1 MLATLLAA
9 GALAAGP
16 SLPGPRVAPPVTARP
31 VAGDTLTAADLLDV
45 ATATV
50 ADLSDD
56 GRWAALTVTRRRDA
70 LGQVA
75 ARTGDVTYD
84 RVQPATLEVIDT
96 RTLAR
101 TPVFAGSRPVR
112 AATWSPDGARLA
124 WLEQVGERLRV
135 VVWERANGRTTIA
148 KLPAG
153 SYVAEGSELR
163 WNGAGTALRFAMR
176 SEAWRRTVTQRFDS
190 LVRGP
195 VTVLKGGDDEPF
207 LPWEALRREGNRRA
221 IVEWSP
227 ATQRVEPLV
236 GERLVSQWFVSAD
249 GGVRL
254 WFDDVTAKTDYAT
267 IMGRRERLVMR
278 TATDTTPRVLVAD
291 LRNATVLASED
302 GHRLWYAREGQVW
315 RLVVGAAGDTARR
328 RLLAPDSLPASDT
341 SAAARARR
349 ARTRWSLVRASAAGD
364 AAIVSRMDGL
374 WLVDSAGALRKIA
387 ALPDST
393 DAASPRPAVLAWSGD
408 GRWVWLA
415 ANARDRWARAV
426 VRWDRATGAADTLVR
441 DLDARTGFAVS
452 RDGGTVTFAQA
463 KPNHPADPMVAD
475 GRLAT
480 ARALAD
486 ANPALTAER
495 LARTELVR
503 YLDADGEPQW
513 GVLYR
518 PRRATAGPLPT
529 VFLVYEQF
537 FDDGFDGFA
546 NLLASRGYAV
556 MKPSVRF
563 DTGYPGEAWLKGV
576 TAAANHL
583 VAAGIADSARLGL
596 QGTSY
601 GGYAT
606 NLLVTQTRRFKA
618 AVNVSG
624 KVDLIS
630 FYTDSPRLGTRNT
643 HAAEASQDRIG
654 ATMWEAP
661 MKYVAHSA
669 VLFADRITTPV
680 LLVTGGE
687 DHNVPALNTREMYY
701 ALRRLGKKVE
711 WVNYVNGGHGT
722 PMTTEA
728 EFAHYHAA
736 IVGWYDRWL
745 AAKPATTAAAGA
757 AGGR

>member
-1 MLATLLAA
+1 MLASLLAA
-9 GALAAGP
+9 GLLAA
-16 SLPGPRVAPPVTARP
+16 APAHAPAS
-31 VAGDTLTAADLLDV
+31 AGDTLTAADLLDV

-56 GRWAALTVTRRRDA
+56 GRWAALTVTRRRDG

-75 ARTGDVTYD
+75 ARTGDPTYD
-84 RVQPATLEVIDT
+84 RVQPATLEVLDT

-101 TPVFAGSRPVR
+101 TPVFTGMRPVR

-124 WLEQVGERLRV
+124 YLELVGERLRL
-135 VVWERANGRTTIA
+135 VVWERASGRTTIA
-148 KLPAG
+148 RLPAG
-153 SYVAEGSELR
+153 TYVAEGSELR
-163 WNGAGTALRFAMR
+163 WNGAGTALRFALR
-176 SEAWRRTVTQRFDS
+176 TEHWRRATAQRFDS

-195 VTVLKGGDDEPF
+195 VTVLRGGDEEPF
-207 LPWEALRREGNRRA
+207 LPWEALYREQARRA
-221 IVEWSP
+221 LAEWSP
-227 ATQRVEPLV
+227 ATQRTELLV
-236 GERLVSQWFVSAD
+236 GERMLSRWTVSAD
-249 GGVRL
+249 GSVRT
-254 WFDDVTAKTDYAT
+254 WYDDVSTKTDYTT
-267 IMGRRERLVMR
+267 ILGRTERLVAR
-278 TATDTTPRVLVAD
+278 VGADTTPRVLLAS
-291 LRNATVLASED
+291 LRNTTVLPSED
-302 GHRLWYAREGQVW
+302 GHRFWYGREGQVW
-315 RLVVGAAGDTARR
+315 RLHVGAAGDTARR
-328 RLLAPDSLPASDT
+328 RVLAPDSIPAADT

-349 ARTRWSLVRASAAGD
+349 ARTRWTLVRASAAGD
-364 AAIVSRMDGL
+364 AAIVSRPDGL
-374 WLVDSAGALRKIA
+374 WLTDTTGALRRIA

-393 DAASPRPAVLAWSGD
+393 DTATPRASVLAWSGD

-426 VRWDRATGAADTLVR
+426 VRWDRTTGATDTLVR
-441 DLDARTGFAVS
+441 DLDARSGFAVS
-452 RDGGTVTFAQA
+452 RDGGTVTYALAQ
-463 KPNHPADPMVAD
+463 PNRPADPMVAD
-475 GRLAT
+475 GRLAG
-480 ARALAD
+480 ARRLAD
-486 ANPALTAER
+486 ANAALTPER

-518 PRRATAGPLPT
+518 PRRATTGPLPT

-556 MKPSVRF
+556 MKPSVRLE
-563 DTGYPGEAWLKGV
+563 TGYPGEAWLKGV

-583 VAAGIADSARLGL
+583 VAAGIADSARLGV

-630 FYTDSPRLGTRNT
+630 FYTDSPRLGDRNT

-669 VLFADRITTPV
+669 VLFADRITTPL

-701 ALRRLGKKVE
+701 ALRRLGKKVT
-711 WVNYVNGGHGT
+711 WVNFANGGHGV

-728 EFAHYHAA
+728 EFTHYHTA
-736 IVGWYDRWL
+736 ITAWYDKWL
-745 AAKPATTAAAGA
+745 AVPPAPATMGA
-757 AGGR
+757 SGGK

>member
-1 MLATLLAA
+1 MLDTLLAA
-9 GALAAGP
+9 GTLAA
-16 SLPGPRVAPPVTARP
+16 AP
-31 VAGDTLTAADLLDV
+31 VALHGVSTDTLTAADLLDIGS
-45 ATATV
+45 ATV

-56 GRWAALTVTRRRDA
+56 GRWAALTVTRRRDG

-84 RVQPATLEVIDT
+84 RVTPATLEVIDT

-101 TPVFAGSRPVR
+101 TSVFAGTRPVR
-112 AATWSPDGARLA
+112 AATWSPDGRSLA
-124 WLEQVGERLRV
+124 FFEQVDDRLRL
-135 VVWERANGRTTIA
+135 VVWDRTTARRTVA
-148 KLPAG
+148 KLPVG

-163 WNGAGTALRFAMR
+163 WNGAGTALRFALR
-176 SEAWRRTVTQRFDS
+176 SETWRTRMSQRFDS
-190 LVRGP
+190 LVKGP
-195 VTVLKGGDDEPF
+195 VTVLRGGDDEPF

-221 IVEWSP
+221 IAEWSP
-227 ATQRVEPLV
+227 ATQRTTVLV
-236 GERLVSQWFVSAD
+236 GERMVSQWFVSGD
-249 GGVRL
+249 GSVRA
-254 WFDDVTAKTDYAT
+254 WFDDVSTKTDYTT
-267 IMGRRERLVMR
+267 IMGRTERLVAR
-278 TATDTTPRVLVAD
+278 IGADTTPRVLLAS
-291 LRNATVLASED
+291 LRNTTVLASED
-302 GHRLWYAREGQVW
+302 GHRLWYAREGQLW
-315 RLVVGAAGDTARR
+315 TLRIGMTGDTARR
-328 RLLAPDSLPASDT
+328 RVLAPDSVPASDT

-349 ARTRWSLVRASAAGD
+349 ARSRWTLVRASAAGD

-374 WLVDSAGALRKIA
+374 WLVDTTGTLRRIA

-393 DAASPRPAVLAWSGD
+393 DTSRPRPAVLAWSGD
-408 GRWVWLA
+408 GRWIWLA
-415 ANARDRWARAV
+415 ANARDRWERAV
-426 VRWDRATGAADTLVR
+426 LRWDRTTGATDTLVR
-441 DLDARTGFAVS
+441 DLASRSALAVS
-452 RDGGTVTFAQA
+452 RDGAVVAFAHAQ
-463 KPNHPADPMVAD
+463 PNRPSDPMIAD
-475 GRLAT
+475 GRLAG

-486 ANPALTAER
+486 ANASLTSAR

-513 GVLYR
+513 GVLHR
-518 PRRATAGPLPT
+518 PRTVTGPLPT
-529 VFLVYEQF
+529 IFLVYEQF

-546 NLLASRGYAV
+546 NLLVSRGYAV

-563 DTGYPGEAWLKGV
+563 ETGYPGEAWLKGV

-583 VAAGIADSARLGL
+583 VAAGIADSARLGV

-630 FYTDSPRLGTRNT
+630 FYTDSPRLGDRNT

-661 MKYVAHSA
+661 LKYVAHSA

-701 ALRRLGKKVE
+701 ALRRLGKRVE

-722 PMTTEA
+722 PMTTAA
-728 EFAHYHAA
+728 EFAHYHTA
-736 IVGWYDRWL
+736 IVAWYDRWL
-745 AAKPATTAAAGA
+745 AKAPVVGTIGA
-757 AGGR
+757 H

>member
-1 MLATLLAA
+1 MLAPLLAGLLAA
-9 GALAAGP
+9 LPAPAPSPTGA
-16 SLPGPRVAPPVTARP
+16 APA
-31 VAGDTLTAADLLDV
+31 DTLTAADLLDV
-45 ATATV
+45 ATASV

-56 GRWAALTVTRRRDA
+56 GRWAALVTTRRRDG
-70 LGQVA
+70 LGVVA

-84 RVQPATLEVIDT
+84 RLTPATLEVLDT

-101 TPVFAGSRPVR
+101 TPVFAGARPVR
-112 AATWSPDGARLA
+112 GATWSPDGRFLA
-124 WLEQVGERLRV
+124 YFEQVDDRLRL
-135 VVWERANGRTTIA
+135 VVWDRTTARSTVA

-153 SYVAEGSELR
+153 QYVAEGSELR
-163 WNGAGTALRFAMR
+163 WNGAGTALRFALR
-176 SEAWRRTVTQRFDS
+176 REAWRTAMAQRFDS
-190 LVRGP
+190 LVKGP
-195 VTVLKGGDDEPF
+195 VTVLRGGDDEPF

-221 IVEWSP
+221 IAEWTP
-227 ATQRVEPLV
+227 ATQRTEVLV
-236 GERLVSQWFVSAD
+236 GERMIAQWFVSAD
-249 GGVRL
+249 GSVRT
-254 WFDDVTAKTDYAT
+254 WFDDVSTRTDYAT
-267 IMGRRERLVMR
+267 IMGRTERLVAR
-278 TATDTTPRVLVAD
+278 VGADTTPRVLLAS
-291 LRNATVLASED
+291 LRNVTVLPSED
-302 GHRLWYAREGQVW
+302 GRRLWYAREGQVW
-315 RLVVGAAGDTARR
+315 TLRVGAAGDTARR
-328 RLLAPDSLPASDT
+328 RVLAPDSLPASDT

-349 ARTRWSLVRASAAGD
+349 ARTRWTLVRASAAGD

-374 WLVDSAGALRKIA
+374 WLTDTAGALRKLA
-387 ALPDST
+387 SLPDST
-393 DAASPRPAVLAWSGD
+393 DTASPRATVLAWSGD
-408 GRWVWLA
+408 GRWIWLA
-415 ANARDRWARAV
+415 ANARDRWERAI
-426 VRWDRATGAADTLVR
+426 VRWDRTTGATDTLVR
-441 DLDARTGFAVS
+441 DVGARSALATS
-452 RDGGTVTFAQA
+452 RDGAVVTFALAQ
-463 KPNHPADPMVAD
+463 PNRPADPMVAD
-475 GRLAT
+475 GRLAG

-486 ANPALTAER
+486 ANASLTAAR

-518 PRRATAGPLPT
+518 PRTGSGPWPT

-583 VAAGIADSARLGL
+583 VAAGVADSARLGL

-624 KVDLIS
+624 KVDMIS
-630 FYTDSPRLGTRNT
+630 FYTDSPRLGDRNT

-654 ATMWEAP
+654 ATLWEAP

-669 VLFADRITTPV
+669 VMFADRITTPV

-711 WVNYVNGGHGT
+711 WVNYANGGHGT
-722 PMTTEA
+722 PMTTAA
-728 EFAHYHAA
+728 EFTHYHTA
-736 IVGWYDRWL
+736 IVAWYDRWL
-745 AAKPATTAAAGA
+745 RARPAAATSTASVGA
-757 AGGR
+757 SGTK